1 MSPESIL
8 FKKSEISSNL
18 EKEFLSGYYSLQVIQ
33 GNIIFPFEL
42 KKCCKKYKKGKRCK
56 KCPLH

>member
-1 MSPESIL
+1 MLPESIL
-8 FKKSEISSNL
+8 FKTSEMSHNL
-18 EKEFLSGYYSLQVIQ
+18 EKEFLSGYYSLHVIQ